1 MTDDVLVIST
11 DSVHAVFVKS
21 SFSTSNQ
28 GVLLISMSQLL
39 LLNNF
44 FPLGGMKGVFFIF
57 HGA

>member
-28 GVLLISMSQLL
+28 GVLLISMS
-39 LLNNF
+39 
-44 FPLGGMKGVFFIF
+44 
-57 HGA
+57 